1 MTLKLKE
8 GVIMKNRL
16 ALASVICLLL
26 VLTLSVSA
34 YTPWG
39 IEVVNDGLPTVVGE
53 LRMAYELASATQA
66 ASPDFLSD
74 LESLIT
80 RLEALVFAPNTST
93 FGFETL
99 MSTPVEV
106 SYFNRF
112 VGSDDQIGQILYF
125 RVVGDTNGLIWGSGI
140 YTRDTN
146 IHVAAVHAG
155 LVQPGEAAIV
165 AARVL
170 PGQESYP
177 STTRYGVTSKAYGTY
192 DGSYEF
198 VPIPENT
205 LLIKDPGH
213 LDDYRGFTGRTLAFQ
228 VIGSK
233 EGGLWGT
240 DVYTLDSNL
249 AKAAVHTGLL
259 HAGETGIVLVEFLP
273 GQASYEGTDKFGVS
287 SKGFGSYDYSYRLR
301 RLQ

>member
-1 MTLKLKE
+1 MGFYNSIVMTLKLKE

-125 RVVGDTNGLIWGSGI
+125 QLLEILMAYLGQRHLHKGYQYPCSCCACW
-140 YTRDTN
+140 TRT
-146 IHVAAVHAG
+146 
-155 LVQPGEAAIV
+155 
-165 AARVL
+165 ARSCYCSSTCFT
-170 PGQESYP
+170 GQESYQAQP
-177 STTRYGVTSKAYGTY
+177 A
-192 DGSYEF
+192 
-198 VPIPENT
+198 
-205 LLIKDPGH
+205 
-213 LDDYRGFTGRTLAFQ
+213 TG
-228 VIGSK
+228 
-233 EGGLWGT
+233 
-240 DVYTLDSNL
+240 
-249 AKAAVHTGLL
+249 
-259 HAGETGIVLVEFLP
+259 
-273 GQASYEGTDKFGVS
+273 
-287 SKGFGSYDYSYRLR
+287 
-301 RLQ
+301 